1 MPKGMLTVV
10 ASLDISQFW
19 PASKGTSSSDGDT
32 VHLKVDPTTSF
43 LFSSSPG
50 KKPKIVKDFVG
61 SYVVDHKTKK
71 KLITSK
77 SEIKIRLQGIDTPEL
92 HLPVIGAGPWN
103 PAKVP
108 LRAEYRQPFGAGA
121 ANALHAHLQTLLT
134 GGGTV
139 LHATFMTQVDNPAQA
154 IDSHGRFVGDI
165 IVGTAGSKS
174 INTWLVENGWAYPLF
189 YDSMTVPELNALVTA
204 WKAGKT
210 LAARPG
216 KAIEKPLQPF
226 NPKASTSTTPNCPIA
241 ENSITRKFFGARPR
255 SGPRSPARSPAR
267 TCWPWKRKDRK
278 ANPTSPILWPISS
291 RISTISNP
299 KTAFPSGRKS
309 ALKVKPTSTL
319 LTSSSKK
326 MRRNS
331 STRRGNPV
339 TKFT

>member
-61 SYVVDHKTKK
+61 SYVVDHTKK
-71 KLITSK
+71 KVITAK

-92 HLPVIGAGPWN
+92 HLPVIGSGPWN
-103 PAKVP
+103 TAKVP
-108 LRAEYRQPFGAGA
+108 LRSEYRQPFGAGA
-121 ANALHAHLQTLLT
+121 ANALHAHLQTFLT
-134 GGGTV
+134 GSGTV
-139 LHATFMTQVDNPAQA
+139 LHVTFVTQIDNPAQA

-189 YDSMTVPELNALVTA
+189 YDSMTAPELNALVTA
-204 WKAGKT
+204 WKTGKT
-210 LAARPG
+210 LPARPG
-216 KAIEKPLQPF
+216 KALQKPLQPF
-226 NPKASTSTTPNCPIA
+226 NPALNVNNAKLPDSGKLNYPKIFRRQATFWTQVPGPLSGADLLAMEKKGLKGKSDLAYPLPYFLANINNLKPKNRIPLWTKIGAQGQTNFEPPDLVFKEDKTKLFDASG
-241 ENSITRKFFGARPR
+241 K
-255 SGPRSPARSPAR
+255 
-267 TCWPWKRKDRK
+267 
-278 ANPTSPILWPISS
+278 
-291 RISTISNP
+291 
-299 KTAFPSGRKS
+299 
-309 ALKVKPTSTL
+309 
-319 LTSSSKK
+319 
-326 MRRNS
+326 
-331 STRRGNPV
+331 PV

>member
-10 ASLDISQFW
+10 ASVDISQFW
-19 PASKGTSSSDGDT
+19 PASKGTRSSDGDT
-32 VHLKVDPTTSF
+32 VHLKVDPATSF

-139 LHATFMTQVDNPAQA
+139 LHATFVTQVDNPAQA
-154 IDSHGRFVGDI
+154 IDSHGRFVGPSAALLRAPSSSVRFGDFAEK
-165 IVGTAGSKS
+165 TR
-174 INTWLVENGWAYPLF
+174 
-189 YDSMTVPELNALVTA
+189 PEQN
-204 WKAGKT
+204 
-210 LAARPG
+210 
-216 KAIEKPLQPF
+216 
-226 NPKASTSTTPNCPIA
+226 STRFS
-241 ENSITRKFFGARPR
+241 
-255 SGPRSPARSPAR
+255 
-267 TCWPWKRKDRK
+267 
-278 ANPTSPILWPISS
+278 
-291 RISTISNP
+291 
-299 KTAFPSGRKS
+299 
-309 ALKVKPTSTL
+309 
-319 LTSSSKK
+319 LTSI
-326 MRRNS
+326 M
-331 STRRGNPV
+331 V
-339 TKFT
+339 L

>member
-32 VHLKVDPTTSF
+32 VHLKVDPATSF

-139 LHATFMTQVDNPAQA
+139 LHATFVTQVDNPAQA
-154 IDSHGRFVGDI
+154 IDSHGRFVGDV

-226 NPKASTSTTPNCPIA
+226 NPKVNVNNAKLPDSGKLNYPKIFRRQAAFWTQVPGPLSGADLLAMEKKGQKGKSDLAYPLAYFLANINNLKPKNRIPLWTKIGAQGQTNFEPPDLVFKEDTTKLFDAS
-241 ENSITRKFFGARPR
+241 
-255 SGPRSPARSPAR
+255 
-267 TCWPWKRKDRK
+267 
-278 ANPTSPILWPISS
+278 
-291 RISTISNP
+291 
-299 KTAFPSGRKS
+299 
-309 ALKVKPTSTL
+309 
-319 LTSSSKK
+319 
-326 MRRNS
+326 
-331 STRRGNPV
+331 GNPV
-339 TKFT
+339 TKFA